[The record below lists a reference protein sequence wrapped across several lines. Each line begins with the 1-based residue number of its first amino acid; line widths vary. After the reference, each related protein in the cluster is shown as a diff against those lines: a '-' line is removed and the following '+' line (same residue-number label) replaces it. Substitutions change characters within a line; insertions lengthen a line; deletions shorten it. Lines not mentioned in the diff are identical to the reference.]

1 MKRNLRVVS
10 LLLSVVLVT
19 SAFASCKQEES
30 EETTTVATT
39 QGEVVS
45 TTGVTDE
52 AEKDTLLVNV
62 YDLSSDYFPFE
73 YKDGENLTGIN
84 IDLMNAVANKLNMNV
99 EFVELDLS
107 SSSQENKKV
116 DVHMCIS
123 DSDTSMFDVSK
134 VSFSNVYV
142 TDTQSVLVKASAD
155 YAIYDDFYSGFD
167 ADGYPVGVKDG
178 IKIGVKTG
186 TTGDIFASAGLK
198 EWGFGA
204 ANVKKFATVSE
215 MVTALKNDEVT
226 AIIID
231 DAIARK
237 IIDTTG
243 GYKIL
248 ESSFYSEDYKV
259 VAVSEDSEK
268 QTKIINAVNE
278 LINDGTV
285 KSIVEKYMTY

>member
-10 LLLSVVLVT
+10 LLLSVVLVV
-19 SAFASCKQEES
+19 SVFASCKQNETEES
-30 EETTTVATT
+30 TTVPTT

-45 TTGVTDE
+45 TTGVAND
-52 AEKDTLLVNV
+52 AEKDTLIVNV

-73 YKDGENLTGIN
+73 YKNGENLTGIN

-107 SSSQENKKV
+107 SSSQQLV
-116 DVHMCIS
+116 DVHMCVA
-123 DSDTSMFDVSK
+123 DSDTSMFDVNK
-134 VSFSNVYV
+134 ASFSEVYV
-142 TDTQSVLVKASAD
+142 TDTQSVIVKAAAD

-198 EWGFGA
+198 DWGFGA
-204 ANVKKFATVSE
+204 ANVKKFATVTE
-215 MVTALKNDEVT
+215 MVTALKNDEIT

-237 IIDTTG
+237 IIDSTG

-259 VAVSEDSEK
+259 VAVCEDSEK